1 MLFKEGFIFY
11 KKNTY
16 MSIEDIYSIYLQHP
30 VISTDTRNI
39 QKNSIFFCLKGQSFN
54 GNTFASEALTKGAAF
69 VVMDEQAYAVN
80 DKCIVVDHAL
90 KTLQELALYHRQQ
103 LRIPFIGITGTN
115 GKTTTKELIKTVL
128 SQKYKVLATQGNFN
142 NHIGV
147 PLTILSINNKVEIA
161 VIEMGA
167 NHAGEI
173 DDLCKIALPDYG
185 IITNIGKAHLEGF
198 LNIETIIETKTALY
212 KAVKN
217 VDGTI
222 FINMDDK
229 LLMSNADT
237 INKITYGTTESTDY
251 YGKVI
256 SDGFLC
262 KVFLPKTLTTIS
274 TQLTGDYNF
283 SNIMAAVAV
292 GQYFNISI
300 PTIQQAINSYQPS
313 NSRSQIL
320 KKRNNIFIM
329 DAYNANPS
337 SMKPAIINFANIE
350 HENKALILGDM
361 KELGNESLTEHQQIV
376 DLLITLSFKQ
386 VFLIGPEFSKTKHPK
401 GWSIE
406 TWDEALHIIS
416 HKNIQ
421 QAMILVKGS
430 RSMQMERIL
439 SLY

>member
-1 MLFKEGFIFY
+1 
-11 KKNTY
+11 

-39 QKNSIFFCLKGQSFN
+39 QKNSIFFCLKGPSFN
-54 GNTFASEALTKGAAF
+54 GNVFASEALAKGAAF
-69 VVMDEQAYAVN
+69 VIMDDPTYAVN
-80 DKCIVVDHAL
+80 NKCIVVDHSL
-90 KTLQELALYHRQQ
+90 KTLQDLALYHRKQ

-147 PLTILSINNKVEIA
+147 PLTLLSINNKIEIA

-167 NHAGEI
+167 NHAHEI
-173 DDLCKIALPDYG
+173 DDLCKIALPNYG

-198 LNIETIIETKTALY
+198 LNIETIIKTKTALY
-212 KAVKN
+212 KAVN
-217 VDGTI
+217 NANGSI

-229 LLMSNADT
+229 LLMSNAE
-237 INKITYGTTESTDY
+237 NNHKITYGTSESADY

-262 KVFLPKTLTTIS
+262 KVFLPKIPTTIS

-300 PTIQQAINSYQPS
+300 PTIQLAIASYQPS

-320 KKRNNIFIM
+320 QKGSNIFIM

-337 SMKPAIINFANIE
+337 SMKPAINNFANID
-350 HENKALILGDM
+350 HKNKVLILGDM
-361 KELGNESLTEHQQIV
+361 KELGNQSLTEHQQIV
-376 DLLITLSFKQ
+376 DLLKTLSFKQ
-386 VFLIGPEFSKTKHPK
+386 VFLIGPEFSKTQHPH

-406 TWDEALHIIS
+406 TWDEALSIIS
-416 HKNIQ
+416 YKNIQ

-439 SLY
+439 NLY

>member
-1 MLFKEGFIFY
+1 
-11 KKNTY
+11 

-39 QKNSIFFCLKGQSFN
+39 EKNSIFFCLKGPSFN
-54 GNTFASEALTKGAAF
+54 GNAFASEALAKGAAY
-69 VVMDEQAYAVN
+69 VVMDEPTYVVN
-80 DKCIVVDHAL
+80 DKCIVVDHSL
-90 KTLQELALYHRQQ
+90 KTLQNLALFHRKQ
-103 LRIPFIGITGTN
+103 LSIPFIGITGTN

-147 PLTILSINNKVEIA
+147 PLTILSINNSIEIA

-167 NHAGEI
+167 NHAYEI
-173 DDLCKIALPDYG
+173 DDLCKIALPNYG

-212 KAVKN
+212 KAVN
-217 VDGTI
+217 NANGSI
-222 FINMDDK
+222 FINMDDQ
-229 LLMSNADT
+229 LLMSNAE
-237 INKITYGTTESTDY
+237 NNHKITYGTNEYADY

-256 SDGFLC
+256 SDDFLC
-262 KVFLPKTLTTIS
+262 KVFLPKTGTTIS
-274 TQLTGDYNF
+274 TQLTGNYNF

-300 PTIQQAINSYQPS
+300 PTIQEAISSYKPS

-320 KKRNNIFIM
+320 HKGSNIFIM

-337 SMKPAIINFANIE
+337 SMMPAINNFANIN
-350 HENKALILGDM
+350 HKNKVLILGDM
-361 KELGNESLTEHQQIV
+361 KELGEESQTEHQQIV
-376 DLLITLSFKQ
+376 DLLKTLSFKQ
-386 VFLIGPEFSKTKHPK
+386 VFLIGPEFSKTQHPH

-406 TWDEALHIIS
+406 TWDEALSIIS

-439 SLY
+439 NLF